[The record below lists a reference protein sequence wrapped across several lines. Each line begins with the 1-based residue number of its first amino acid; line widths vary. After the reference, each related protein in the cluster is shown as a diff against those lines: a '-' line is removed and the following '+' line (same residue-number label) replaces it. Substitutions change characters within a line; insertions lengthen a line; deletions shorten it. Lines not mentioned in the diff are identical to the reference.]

1 VRLLMSN
8 RRYFEEDE
16 YQEWKKEVEETG
28 EYDLWELEQL
38 AKKVELNLTSQFK
51 QIFGET
57 NG

>member
-1 VRLLMSN
+1 MSN

-28 EYDLWELEQL
+28 EYDLWKLEQL

>member
-1 VRLLMSN
+1 MSN
-8 RRYFEEDE
+8 RTYFETEE
-16 YQEWKKEVEETG
+16 FEEWKKEVEETG

-51 QIFGET
+51 QIFGEV

>member
-1 VRLLMSN
+1 MSN

>member
-1 VRLLMSN
+1 MSN

-51 QIFGET
+51 QIFGEV
-57 NG
+57 NE